1 MSKMMLIAYFGP
13 QGDDGCEAP
22 LDMDEECWIA
32 FCTPPAG
39 ATAAPEPIDD
49 KVGPVRDVDV
59 DVCAI
64 VWPFS

>member
-1 MSKMMLIAYFGP
+1 
-13 QGDDGCEAP
+13 
-22 LDMDEECWIA
+22 MDEECWIA

-49 KVGPVRDVDV
+49 KVGPVRDVEIVDV